1 MNADEPDVRLPATT
15 DDQKKTDQQSSG
27 SRSTPSETGEG
38 IGSAQNQ
45 TPAGGGAVQK
55 DESGQSTTRG

>member
-1 MNADEPDVRLPATT
+1 MANTDDTDVRLPATPDDVT
-15 DDQKKTDQQSSG
+15 ERDQKSQGSS
-27 SRSTPSETGEG
+27 SPSVTGEG

-45 TPAGGGAVQK
+45 GPQGGAAVEK

>member
-1 MNADEPDVRLPATT
+1 MANAGEPEVNLPATV
-15 DDQKKTDQQSSG
+15 DDQKEREQKSQGTSS
-27 SRSTPSETGEG
+27 PSETGEG

-45 TPAGGGAVQK
+45 GAQGGAAVQK

>member
-1 MNADEPDVRLPATT
+1 MANANEPEVTLPGTVE
-15 DDQKKTDQQSSG
+15 DGKLEDQ
-27 SRSTPSETGEG
+27 RSKGRPMPAETGDG

-45 TPAGGGAVQK
+45 GAQGGAAVEK

>member
-1 MNADEPDVRLPATT
+1 MANANEPEVNLPATV
-15 DDQKKTDQQSSG
+15 DDQKERDAHSRGTSS
-27 SRSTPSETGEG
+27 PSETGEG

-45 TPAGGGAVQK
+45 GAQGGAAVEK